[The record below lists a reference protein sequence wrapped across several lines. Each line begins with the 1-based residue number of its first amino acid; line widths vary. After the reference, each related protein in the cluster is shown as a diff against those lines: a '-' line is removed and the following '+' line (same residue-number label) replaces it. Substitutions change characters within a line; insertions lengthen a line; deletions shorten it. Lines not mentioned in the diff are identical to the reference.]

1 MTVDSTAF
9 DFARDLRNPDL
20 RTRLRELGFNGAGND
35 VIVVC
40 GPDEPLS
47 AAYDR
52 NPRDGRRAL
61 VARQDATETCGWW
74 LERLPADSSL
84 RTERIRS

>member
-1 MTVDSTAF
+1 VNTDQLKPGF
-9 DFARDLRNPDL
+9 DLARDLRNPDL
-20 RTRLRELGFNGAGND
+20 RARLRELGFNGAAGND

-52 NPRDGRRAL
+52 NPRDGRRVLAAL
-61 VARQDATETCGWW
+61 QDATETCGWW
-74 LERLPADSSL
+74 LQWLAADGD
-84 RTERIRS
+84 RVAR